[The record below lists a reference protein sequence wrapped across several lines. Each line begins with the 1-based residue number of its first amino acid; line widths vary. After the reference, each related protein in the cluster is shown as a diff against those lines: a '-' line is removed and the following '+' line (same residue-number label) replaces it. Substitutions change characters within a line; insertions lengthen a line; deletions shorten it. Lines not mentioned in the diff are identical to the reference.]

1 MLAVCYNNIAV
12 EHLAMRKYED
22 ACVASQNAR
31 RLARLSLSYSNRYL
45 RHFETTHNVA
55 LASLHHSKE
64 VYGSMHSGSMHRG
77 LREHVENLS
86 VFSFDHHRRSQGPF
100 LASSSFQA
108 GTWERC

>member
-64 VYGSMHSGSMHRG
+64 VYGSMQGEEHRE
-77 LREHVENLS
+77 LFKHLTETLY
-86 VFSFDHHRRSQGPF
+86 
-100 LASSSFQA
+100 
-108 GTWERC
+108 T

>member
-55 LASLHHSKE
+55 L
-64 VYGSMHSGSMHRG
+64 R
-77 LREHVENLS
+77 R
-86 VFSFDHHRRSQGPF
+86 FTTPRRSTEVCIPEVG
-100 LASSSFQA
+100 A
-108 GTWERC
+108 